1 MKSCRH
7 GSVVRSTCSS
17 FRGLRLRSCCQHW
30 MAHNYISSALSGL
43 HARANTH
50 THTPLPP
57 HSQTLSSTQTI
68 YINTNFFKMINLKR
82 KNWLPYQAS
91 LGLSMAH
98 SKEAEAPH
106 LDFLVDQQ
114 ALVSTIKNSF
124 VKIYIHYL

>member
-1 MKSCRH
+1 
-7 GSVVRSTCSS
+7 
-17 FRGLRLRSCCQHW
+17 
-30 MAHNYISSALSGL
+30 MAQWLEALAPLSEDSDSDPVANTGWLTTISLLPFQAYM
-43 HARANTH
+43 RVQTH